1 MLTEKLFHQVEF
13 LYDKS
18 FQMLDLDQYTLLK
31 IFAVGTPDVLG
42 LEREADLVEWLVKVL
57 VSIPDKLK
65 TVLLTSIPFM

>member
-13 LYDKS
+13 LYDNS
-18 FQMLDLDQYTLLK
+18 FQMLDLDQYPFLK
-31 IFAVGTPDVLG
+31 IFAVGKPDVLG
-42 LEREADLVEWLVKVL
+42 LEREAHLVEWLVKVL

>member
-1 MLTEKLFHQVEF
+1 
-13 LYDKS
+13 
-18 FQMLDLDQYTLLK
+18 MLDLDQYTLLK